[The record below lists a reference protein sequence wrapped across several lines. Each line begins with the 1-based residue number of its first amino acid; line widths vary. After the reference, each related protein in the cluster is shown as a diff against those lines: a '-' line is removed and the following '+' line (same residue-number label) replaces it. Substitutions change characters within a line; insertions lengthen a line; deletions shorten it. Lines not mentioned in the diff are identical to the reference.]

1 MNEDMNK
8 NMNEYMNMIE
18 MKTITN
24 EEKLDLLFKN
34 NPLLEK
40 VITNKYEKRL
50 YDYYRLAEE
59 LLLLIKKRILL
70 ITNYSKLENTIDK
83 IVLVE
88 FYSEDLFPFIKQQI
102 ICVYKKMKEHKEVIF
117 KDWDVYNKI
126 LNNLILQYEY

>member
-1 MNEDMNK
+1 MIE
-8 NMNEYMNMIE
+8 NMIENMTENMIE

-34 NPLLEK
+34 KNPLLEK
-40 VITNKYEKRL
+40 AITNEYEQRL

-126 LNNLILQYEY
+126 LNNLILQSEY

>member
-1 MNEDMNK
+1 MIE
-8 NMNEYMNMIE
+8 NMIE

-40 VITNKYEKRL
+40 VITNEYEKRL

>member
-1 MNEDMNK
+1 MNE
-8 NMNEYMNMIE
+8 NMIE

-24 EEKLDLLFKN
+24 EEKLDILFKN

-40 VITNKYEKRL
+40 VITNEYEKRL

>member
-1 MNEDMNK
+1 MNEH
-8 NMNEYMNMIE
+8 MNMIE

-34 NPLLEK
+34 NPLLGK
-40 VITNKYEKRL
+40 VITNEYEKRL

-59 LLLLIKKRILL
+59 LLLLINKRILL

-83 IVLVE
+83 IDLVE
-88 FYSEDLFPFIKQQI
+88 FYSDDLFPFIKQQI
-102 ICVYKKMKEHKEVIF
+102 SCVYKRMKEHKEVIF

-126 LNNLILQYEY
+126 LNNLILQHEY